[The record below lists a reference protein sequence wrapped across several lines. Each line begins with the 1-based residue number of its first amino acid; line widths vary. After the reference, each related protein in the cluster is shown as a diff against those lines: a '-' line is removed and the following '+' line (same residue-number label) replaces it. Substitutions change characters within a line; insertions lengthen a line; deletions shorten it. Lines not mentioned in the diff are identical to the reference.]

1 MWGALIGALVMAS
14 IANGMSL
21 LSLQTYIQ
29 DTINGLVLI
38 LAVFADV
45 ASSRKLK

>member
-1 MWGALIGALVMAS
+1 MAS

-21 LSLQTYIQ
+21 LSLQTYTQ
-29 DTINGLVLI
+29 DNINGLVLI

-45 ASSRKLK
+45 ISTKALS